1 MLLARP
7 LLTRRR
13 RWRNRRRV
21 RRRASG
27 RSVYNYFRDYD
38 AVTGRYLESDPIGLE
53 GGINTYA
60 YAGGNTVSNADPLG
74 LECISSAGGMRCIYP
89 GGPDFR
95 VPAPPGQPSFM
106 GPNNFLNFFLYHRYD
121 VQVPLDGADER
132 CVMRKLIENPT
143 PGTPSPATPS
153 GTRNN
158 APVPLYTDSNWVT
171 SYLTTDLTRRN
182 PLVVNVADP
191 DSAFPP
197 GYAARTVTDG
207 IAHTYGEGL
216 AGEFAIPFFSR
227 VGGWL
232 VWQRQME
239 RFVEECK
246 CEQ

>member
-1 MLLARP
+1 MLLGFLGPVDSRRTNHRPSARVMRGTSVVSENSHRGPRPGSTIVLLARP

-153 GTRNN
+153 
-158 APVPLYTDSNWVT
+158 A
-171 SYLTTDLTRRN
+171 
-182 PLVVNVADP
+182 
-191 DSAFPP
+191 
-197 GYAARTVTDG
+197 
-207 IAHTYGEGL
+207 
-216 AGEFAIPFFSR
+216 SR
-227 VGGWL
+227 
-232 VWQRQME
+232 
-239 RFVEECK
+239 
-246 CEQ
+246 